1 MSLKYR
7 LSLSVYLRGPMRF
20 VNSIKKESLRITR
33 TIPLRTS
40 SVEEEEMGGKT
51 ELEILV
57 KSLSVCFNKQHKD
70 LFQVNL

>member
-1 MSLKYR
+1 MS
-7 LSLSVYLRGPMRF
+7 
-20 VNSIKKESLRITR
+20 
-33 TIPLRTS
+33 LRTS